1 MTFRLDLA
9 NRAGLFQHYAS
20 WHEDNNILDRTHVSF
35 TFAICYL
42 INSIE
47 NINKYKKESIRQY
60 YLLKDDLEIDA
71 QEICFQSPSLFNL
84 FSEISV
90 SLTQIRIVQ
99 NCLIEILGKKLKNSL
114 PSSMSDYVKK
124 NKRRDKNETESKIYS
139 LIFDYWKESGL
150 DVKHYRDVD
159 QHFGHLFH
167 NALIMISEN
176 SIDLELRIPDNP
188 KVKSWKKFTY
198 HKKYD
203 AIKFILESFEALH
216 RLINDVSVALGYTR
230 ERLFDLNMDLNGEYD
245 GFLTIVFDPY
255 RGVIHGQEVFREDGD
270 FYGVTHVKYCDLE
283 EFSFVKVPEYFNGK
297 PLPKKDIIVG
307 EKFKLD
313 MR

>member
-9 NRAGLFQHYAS
+9 NRAGLFQNYAS
-20 WHEDNNILDRTHVSF
+20 WHEDNNILDKTHVSF
-35 TFAICYL
+35 TFGICYL

-47 NINKYKKESIRQY
+47 NINKYKKESIQQY
-60 YLLKDDLEIDA
+60 YLLKDYLEIDA

-99 NCLIEILGKKLKNSL
+99 NGLIEIVGKKLKKSL

-139 LIFDYWKESGL
+139 LICDYWKESGL
-150 DVKHYRDVD
+150 NVKHYRDVD

-167 NALIMISEN
+167 NALIIISEN

-216 RLINDVSVALGYTR
+216 RLVNDVSVALGYTR
-230 ERLFDLNMDLNGEYD
+230 ERLFDLNMDLSGEYD

-270 FYGVTHVKYCDLE
+270 FYGVTHVKDCDVE

-297 PLPKKDIIVG
+297 QLPKKDIIVG

-313 MR
+313 MG